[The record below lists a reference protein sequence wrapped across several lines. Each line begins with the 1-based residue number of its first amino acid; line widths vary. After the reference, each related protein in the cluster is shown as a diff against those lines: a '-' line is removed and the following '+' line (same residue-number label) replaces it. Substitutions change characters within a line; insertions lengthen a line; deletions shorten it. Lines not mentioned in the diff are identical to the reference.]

1 MMIPP
6 ITPVVSIQGCNVVLP
21 LNRAI
26 GPIKAVLILANRF
39 ASENTSMDFLPAFGY
54 LWKNLVMGATK
65 DRGVDA
71 IISKPA
77 RAHRDVAHV
86 AIKHR
91 NCDGGL
97 LD

>member
-1 MMIPP
+1 M
-6 ITPVVSIQGCNVVLP
+6 N
-21 LNRAI
+21 
-26 GPIKAVLILANRF
+26 
-39 ASENTSMDFLPAFGY
+39 FLPAFGY
-54 LWKNLVMGATK
+54 LGKNLVMGATK

-77 RAHRDVAHV
+77 RAHRDVPHV
-86 AIKHR
+86 AIEHR